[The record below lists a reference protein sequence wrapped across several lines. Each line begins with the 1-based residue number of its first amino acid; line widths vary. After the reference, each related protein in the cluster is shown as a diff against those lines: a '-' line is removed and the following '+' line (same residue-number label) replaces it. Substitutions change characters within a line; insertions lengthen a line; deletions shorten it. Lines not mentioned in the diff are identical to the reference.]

1 MPSSSSMHGRW
12 RRGVRSARNI
22 ARARQAPHKRR
33 RGRIRRMPSL
43 SISHAWEETRALIAR
58 DGKLAASVALAMI
71 ALPVTIVG
79 LVSPGGMAS
88 TRDPLWVEIVMIVC
102 SLIVLSGQLALIR
115 LALPPSTSV
124 GAAIQHG
131 LVRMPIYLATAVL
144 IAVVLLLAALPLVV
158 ILAAAGAPTDEAQL
172 VQSPIFLMVCFI
184 YFLLLCFIAVRM
196 IMSSPAASAEPIG
209 PIAIIRR
216 SWSMTAGH
224 WWKLFAFLLLFL
236 VGAGILLIAVGTVA
250 GTVVSL
256 FLGPLDPL
264 SASALITSLIE
275 ALFQAAVSVIFAIM
289 LARIYAQLSGRREV
303 QPSVPSSGT

>member
-1 MPSSSSMHGRW
+1 
-12 RRGVRSARNI
+12 
-22 ARARQAPHKRR
+22 
-33 RGRIRRMPSL
+33 MPSL